1 MPFKREFLEG
11 GKVRS
16 DSREERA
23 SLMGR
28 SSRWAVIREEAIVTA
43 KLWGR
48 ATLFKWRE
56 YLWLSSRKSR
66 WKPLE
71 SEVTF

>member
-1 MPFKREFLEG
+1 VPFKREFLEG

-23 SLMGR
+23 SLTGR
-28 SSRWAVIREEAIVTA
+28 LSRCAVIREEAIVTA

-48 ATLFKWRE
+48 ATPFKWRE
-56 YLWLSSRKSR
+56 YLWLSSRKSS

-71 SEVTF
+71 LELIF